1 MRVPTDQNKA
11 EKRRLGSIECFQNY
25 TAPEVFVQGLA
36 GQINQQDVEAIIRA
50 QKQMLQR
57 FEKTNEML
65 SNCNALSATRFA
77 LAQKE
82 FKKHTALLVDMKKDL
97 DNIFRRIRT
106 IKTKLS
112 NQYPSAFSAAQEAV
126 FKEEEEDEEAT
137 SASKDQTSSDSAEND
152 AKRASVSGE
161 SGHSSKSERVE
172 DMEQS
177 SDGSRADTERRMKKT
192 ASSSSDSSSSAKLS
206 SSSSFDN

>member
-1 MRVPTDQNKA
+1 VTGKMAASSPDSD
-11 EKRRLGSIECFQNY
+11 LGSIDCFQNY

-65 SNCNALSATRFA
+65 SNCNSLSATRFA

-97 DNIFRRIRT
+97 DNVFKRIRT

-112 NQYPSAFSAAQEAV
+112 NQYPAAFTAAQEEV
-126 FKEEEEDEEAT
+126 FKEEEETELANKNQELNSSESNNKRT
-137 SASKDQTSSDSAEND
+137 SM
-152 AKRASVSGE
+152 SGE
-161 SGHSSKSERVE
+161 SAQSGHSSKSERVE
-172 DMEQS
+172 EMEQS
-177 SDGSRADTERRMKKT
+177 SDGSRADNERRIKKT
-192 ASSSSDSSSSAKLS
+192 ASSSSDSSSSPKLS

>member
-1 MRVPTDQNKA
+1 MTRYLMRFSHYPSLLRTYLCVIPRT
-11 EKRRLGSIECFQNY
+11 R
-25 TAPEVFVQGLA
+25 
-36 GQINQQDVEAIIRA
+36 
-50 QKQMLQR
+50 LQR

-97 DNIFRRIRT
+97 DNIFKRIRT

-112 NQYPSAFSAAQEAV
+112 NQYPTAFAMAQEKV
-126 FKEEEEDEEAT
+126 FKEADEDEDTEANNLSQKT
-137 SASKDQTSSDSAEND
+137 QECTEGAN
-152 AKRASVSGE
+152 KRSSVSGE
-161 SGHSSKSERVE
+161 SAQSGHSSKSEHVE

-177 SDGSRADTERRMKKT
+177 SDGSRADTERQMKKT